1 MTPKTKETKNLM
13 ANVLMDETGWNRDR
27 VVAAIEELERAK
39 LVCFNSQGN
48 LQLRIDA
55 EGL

>member
-1 MTPKTKETKNLM
+1 MTPIAKLTQNMVVVDLM
-13 ANVLMDETGWNRDR
+13 NQTGWNRDR

-48 LQLRIDA
+48 LQLRIGA
-55 EGL
+55 EVL